1 MNRTFHP
8 FLHHPHSDGLL
19 RLIPNSTLHAF
30 RFLKTQAREKDILC
44 LGMVEHGR

>member
-1 MNRTFHP
+1 MNRTFHRS
-8 FLHHPHSDGLL
+8 LHHPHSDGLL
-19 RLIPNSTLHAF
+19 RLIHSTLHAF